1 MNIEFA
7 GLSIN
12 MLDFFETT
20 IPAIII
26 FIVGA
31 LVIAAMLYYHLKH
44 RRVKSATIKYSD
56 IRIVKR
62 AARTNRQKLRFI
74 LLFFRFMA
82 IALFIVAF
90 ARPRSGTE
98 YQEVKSE
105 GIDIMLALDVSSS
118 MQAEDF
124 KPYNRL
130 YVAKEEIKK
139 FIGKRINDR
148 IGLVVFARYSF
159 TQCPLTT
166 DYGVL
171 LNFIDQVDFGLV
183 DDGTAIG
190 MALANSV
197 NRLRESESKS
207 KIIVLL
213 TDGDNNAGEIDP
225 ITAANIAQTF
235 GIRIYTVG
243 VGTRGNAP
251 YPFQT
256 PFGVQYQM
264 IPVEIDE
271 AILQQVADITD
282 GHYFRA
288 TDNKKLEEI
297 YKEIDKMEKTRVEIT
312 SYRNAKELFYNWALA
327 GLLLLFTEIVL
338 SRTYLRRLP

>member
-1 MNIEFA
+1 
-7 GLSIN
+7 
-12 MLDFFETT
+12 MLGDVTFKYSF
-20 IPAIII
+20 ILYFLAIIPIMMFWYWKRNKKMTPDITFSSLKI
-26 FIVGA
+26 FNEI
-31 LVIAAMLYYHLKH
+31 KP
-44 RRVKSATIKYSD
+44 TIKE
-56 IRIVKR
+56 
-62 AARTNRQKLRFI
+62 KLVHLPFVLRSI
-74 LLFFRFMA
+74 AVALLI
-82 IALFIVAF
+82 IAL
-90 ARPRSGTE
+90 ARPQSFATGENVYT
-98 YQEVKSE
+98 E
-105 GIDIMLALDVSSS
+105 GIDIAVVLDISGSML
-118 MQAEDF
+118 AEDF
-124 KPYNRL
+124 KPNRL
-130 YVAKEEIKK
+130 EAAKDVIDE
-139 FIGKRINDR
+139 FIAGRTSDK
-148 IGLVVFARYSF
+148 IGLVVFSGKSF
-159 TQCPLTT
+159 TQCPLTI
-166 DYGVL
+166 DYSVL
-171 LNFIDQVDFGLV
+171 RNLLSEIKSGMIE
-183 DDGTAIG
+183 DGTAIG
-190 MALANSV
+190 LAIANGV
-197 NRLRESESKS
+197 NRLKDSKAKS
-207 KIIVLL
+207 KILILL
-213 TDGDNNAGEIDP
+213 TDGVNNAGEIDP

-264 IPVEIDE
+264 VPVEIDE